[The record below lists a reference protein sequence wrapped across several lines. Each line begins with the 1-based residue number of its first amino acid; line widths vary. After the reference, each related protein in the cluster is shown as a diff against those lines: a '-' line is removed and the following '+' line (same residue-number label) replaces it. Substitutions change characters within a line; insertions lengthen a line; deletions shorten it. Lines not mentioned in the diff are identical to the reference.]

1 MTNGLHID
9 AKYWH
14 ENHSV
19 ALERFNRW
27 ILA

>member
-9 AKYWH
+9 AKYWQ
-14 ENHSV
+14 ENQSV

-27 ILA
+27 ILT